1 MFVCVYM
8 CTHLICTAT
17 ACMWRLEANL
27 RDLDLLPHV
36 GPKIEL
42 RSSDSVAGT
51 FPLSYL
57 AVPVLNSSQLN
68 VKYLITK

>member
-1 MFVCVYM
+1 MCVYM

-51 FPLSYL
+51 FASELSCCPCPEFFSTQRQVSNY
-57 AVPVLNSSQLN
+57 
-68 VKYLITK
+68 